1 MSEDLTKEILE
12 RDNRDLREQIESL
25 QAVLNRP
32 VNVRV
37 EQPPAPEQ
45 ATLKKIGEYLP
56 QLTHISTNLS
66 HVASAVQNVNATL
79 TRIEV
84 LMQER
89 RGKDE
94 RP

>member
-12 RDNRDLREQIESL
+12 RDNRDLREQVESL

-32 VNVRV
+32 VTVQIQ
-37 EQPPAPEQ
+37 QPEPPDLT
-45 ATLKKIGEYLP
+45 TLKKVADYLP

-66 HVASAVQNVNATL
+66 HVASAVQSVNATL